1 MTIKI
6 KVHEAYRKIVSIADA
21 DLIGKKFVEGKI
33 QLDVKESFYNGEE
46 MSENKA
52 MEIIKSAN
60 ADDATFNIVGNESIK
75 LAIKAGI
82 ISKEGIIRVQGIPYA
97 LGLI

>member
-1 MTIKI
+1 M
-6 KVHEAYRKIVSIADA
+6 
-21 DLIGKKFVEGKI
+21 IGKKFVEGKI